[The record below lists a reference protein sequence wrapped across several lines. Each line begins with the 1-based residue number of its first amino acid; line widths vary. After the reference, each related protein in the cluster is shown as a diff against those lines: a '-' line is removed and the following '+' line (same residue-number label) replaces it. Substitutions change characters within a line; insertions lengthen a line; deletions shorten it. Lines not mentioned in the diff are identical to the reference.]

1 MMQNFLRTAIIF
13 SFLFLAGSAVLA
25 QHSKTC
31 GSDHMTDL
39 IKQQFPEQAHEWED
53 FHQRVIP
60 AIIEHQPT
68 NRRAAAQILQIPVVV
83 HVIHSG
89 EPVGTGSN
97 LSVAQIQAQIDILNE
112 DFSAQNPNFN
122 QTPSQWTSVT
132 GNPDIQFCL
141 ANVDPS
147 GNPSNGITRH
157 NLTVTGTNANNSNV
171 EDEIK
176 PPTTWNS
183 NLYYNI
189 WTLPIPGTTANGGTV
204 GYAYLPN
211 NFTIGSDFDGTVVD
225 WRWFGGPGFGQSGYK
240 TLTHETGHY
249 LGLPHIDLKYLLIKQ
264 SLNIFLELYMNELK
278 RLMCIKI
285 QKK

>member
-1 MMQNFLRTAIIF
+1 MMQFFLRTVIIF
-13 SFLFLAGSAVLA
+13 SLLFLAGSAVSA

-39 IKQQFPEQAHEWED
+39 IKQQFPEQVHEWED

-68 NRRAAAQILQIPVVV
+68 NRRAAAPILQIPVVV
-83 HVIHSG
+83 HIIHSG
-89 EPVGTGSN
+89 EAIGTGSN
-97 LSVAQIQAQIDILNE
+97 LSVAQIQAQLDILNE

-122 QTPSQWTSVT
+122 ETPSQWTSAI

-147 GNPSNGITRH
+147 GNPTNGITRH
-157 NLTVTGTNANNSNV
+157 NLTVTGTDINNSNI
-171 EDEIK
+171 EDGIK
-176 PPTTWNS
+176 PQTTWNS
-183 NLYYNI
+183 SLYYNI

-211 NFTIGSDFDGTVVD
+211 NFTIGSDFDGSVVD
-225 WRWFGGPGFGQSGYK
+225 WRWFGGPGFNQSGYK

-249 LGLPHIDLKYLLIKQ
+249 LGLPHTFNGDSCNGDDNIGDTPNISACLLYT
-264 SLNIFLELYMNELK
+264 SPSP
-278 RLMCIKI
+278 RD
-285 QKK
+285 